1 MLGGRAHWDVKEGVK
16 ELGCVCPDLLSD
28 HFECMMR
35 GVSLEAGRVLGHCLP
50 QNQWDMTEAWF
61 KQV

>member
-1 MLGGRAHWDVKEGVK
+1 MLGGRAPRDVKEGVK

-50 QNQWDMTEAWF
+50 
-61 KQV
+61 